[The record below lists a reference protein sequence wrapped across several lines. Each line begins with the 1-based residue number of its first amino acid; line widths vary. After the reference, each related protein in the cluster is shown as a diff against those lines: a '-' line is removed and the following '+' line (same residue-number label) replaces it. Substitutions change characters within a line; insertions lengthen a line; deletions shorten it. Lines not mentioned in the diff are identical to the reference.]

1 MPLQPPTR
9 PHSANPQVSLRPS
22 IFSSTAIDSKSSSF
36 TSRNVSS
43 LSFQSNNRE
52 VEWEDAWDS
61 SSDTEDH
68 MNEPRLSTSPNKTR
82 QIPAPVPIPPPITRR
97 RTSADSEVIAA
108 SWASTSYHHVASS
121 PSSSPASVHRPQLS
135 SSKTFTDGVTPPQP
149 GTHVRNEAGSHG
161 SGSKPCLPPGGAWE
175 MVEPADIK
183 EELPVKPVVA
193 GKEAV
198 REDVEDILRGQ
209 PPSLD

>member
-22 IFSSTAIDSKSSSF
+22 IFSTNNADLKGSSL

-43 LSFQSNNRE
+43 LSFQSTPRE

-61 SSDTEDH
+61 SSDTEDR
-68 MNEPRLSTSPNKTR
+68 MDEPQRSTSSGTTR
-82 QIPAPVPIPPPITRR
+82 QTPVPIPAPMTRR
-97 RTSADSEVIAA
+97 KTSADAEVVAA
-108 SWASTSYHHVASS
+108 SWTSTSYHHVPSS

-135 SSKTFTDGVTPPQP
+135 SSKTYTDGVSPPEP
-149 GTHVRNEAGSHG
+149 GTHVRNGKGSRRND
-161 SGSKPCLPPGGAWE
+161 SKLNLPPGGAWE

-183 EELPVKPVVA
+183 EELPIKQVVA

-209 PPSLD
+209 